1 MQWRCR
7 DFNEASYLPVEFVI
21 IVTGKASLEGST
33 WQELLCPDSL
43 RSCVHFVCF
52 FFGGGQKSVD
62 ASQTYREEGPPDRG
76 VVSLMQLE
84 LKNAKYCGV
93 PWDVMMLMFSCL
105 GYITFSLY
113 F

>member
-1 MQWRCR
+1 M
-7 DFNEASYLPVEFVI
+7 
-21 IVTGKASLEGST
+21 
-33 WQELLCPDSL
+33 
-43 RSCVHFVCF
+43 
-52 FFGGGQKSVD
+52 D
-62 ASQTYREEGPPDRG
+62 ASQTYREEGPPDRR

-93 PWDVMMLMFSCL
+93 PWDVMMLIFSCL

>member
-1 MQWRCR
+1 M
-7 DFNEASYLPVEFVI
+7 
-21 IVTGKASLEGST
+21 
-33 WQELLCPDSL
+33 
-43 RSCVHFVCF
+43 
-52 FFGGGQKSVD
+52 D